1 MAVWGRGCQKA
12 GETTSG
18 SGLTPSSALLSETP
32 LFHLQGGDGHSVP
45 PPWGCREGEMSRR

>member
-45 PPWGCREGEMSRR
+45 PLGVL